1 MTEPTTSDW
10 VFGVKELNAMIQ
22 DSKNRMPDKF
32 SPGDISDGY
41 HTFNELYEHRIALF
55 KALSRAIMD
64 MGEAATVSRL
74 VWKTKTYFNGS
85 PVQDGWFL
93 AGIGDIG
100 DLQISYHIPISEWDT
115 WPADI
120 EHAPEFD
127 GHTSADV
134 LKRLGEL

>member
-41 HTFNELYEHRIALF
+41 HTFNELYEHRYVLWLKLCELIYGNSGYPNPTL
-55 KALSRAIMD
+55 RAKRNHD
-64 MGEAATVSRL
+64 GSSYEG
-74 VWKTKTYFNGS
+74 YFILGYKD
-85 PVQDGWFL
+85 PETHE
-93 AGIGDIG
+93 
-100 DLQISYHIPISEWDT
+100 QISYHLPMKYWDK
-115 WPADI
+115 AYFAVDHDI
-120 EHAPEFD
+120 YPDFD